1 MLGPHRSWG
10 PGAPGDL
17 SLSSSC
23 KCGCCWPAVGSN
35 GWNHTPNPGGRSC
48 RGGSAGGLSGWG
60 RPGQCLPAH
69 ELLSCLILPGVQVP
83 KGGAGDKAYAPSS
96 GSWGGTWTCFPEEQP
111 GGSLPPAVEEM
122 PSAPVLALGS
132 PLGSCDLCLS
142 RTARGRWRAALEP
155 GWLWAGPQLCL
166 GLLLLGALG
175 ILAWG
180 CWGPSGMGGHMA
192 PLAWSICC
200 SEARLSWSLPPRP
213 PPPFL
218 LLYSS
223 LCLFKSFIFC
233 HTKGLILRSQIHQ
246 SLHLRLILFL

>member
-10 PGAPGDL
+10 AGAPGDL

-23 KCGCCWPAVGSN
+23 KCGCCWPAVGRD

-60 RPGQCLPAH
+60 CPGQCLPAH
-69 ELLSCLILPGVQVP
+69 ELLSCLILPGVQVL

-142 RTARGRWRAALEP
+142 RTACGRWRAALEP

-180 CWGPSGMGGHMA
+180 CQGPSGMGGRHGA
-192 PLAWSICC
+192 PGLEHLLLRSP
-200 SEARLSWSLPPRP
+200 SFLVP
-213 PPPFL
+213 PPPPAPRPSFFSILPSAFL
-218 LLYSS
+218 SLL
-223 LCLFKSFIFC
+223 FFAIQKV
-233 HTKGLILRSQIHQ
+233 
-246 SLHLRLILFL
+246 